1 MKDREA
7 LLPDVVEVPQGEE
20 SVKLPFKTTADLPQ
34 DVIVEWRDS
43 NYMEVHV
50 FESGNNQPD
59 EQDQGYRGRTEMNED
74 PLRTGDLSL
83 TLKPLHLTDSGV
95 YTCTV
100 YKKDGDKLQKSVT
113 LSVTGECNSCLS
125 TV

>member
-1 MKDREA
+1 ME
-7 LLPDVVEVPQGEE
+7 
-20 SVKLPFKTTADLPQ
+20 
-34 DVIVEWRDS
+34 DS

-50 FESGNNQPD
+50 FESGKDKPD
-59 EQDQGYRGRTEMNED
+59 EQDQSYRGRTEMKKD

-100 YKKDGDKLQKSVT
+100 YNKDGHKLQKSVT
-113 LSVTGECNSCLS
+113 LIVSGECNSCLS
-125 TV
+125 TVGILHE